1 LHFSAKNIKNWRRTI
16 RIIKTIELDDQFHL
30 HFQIDQSLFSSSA
43 PLLIP
48 LSSKQSSLK
57 INFTCIF
64 RPANHFSPHL
74 SSFVS
79 HLTVALMSP
88 THD

>member
-1 LHFSAKNIKNWRRTI
+1 LHFSAKNIKNWRQI
-16 RIIKTIELDDQFHL
+16 VRIIKTIEFDDQFHL
-30 HFQIDQSLFSSSA
+30 HFQVDQSLFSSSA
-43 PLLIP
+43 TLLIP

-64 RPANHFSPHL
+64 RLANHFSPHL
-74 SSFVS
+74 TSFIF
-79 HLTVALMSP
+79 HLMFSLMSR